1 MRETITTRQFET
13 KIHQPFDLHMH
24 STCSDGGE
32 APADVIE
39 FAAAQGMT
47 LAALTDHD
55 GVAGVKEAVEAGKRF
70 GVRVLPSI
78 EMDTEWQHELHILGL
93 DLDVDDA
100 NLQNALETARKR
112 RVERNA
118 EIVRRLETAGYG
130 VERNMSR
137 KIEVATRLH
146 IALALVKGG
155 YAENLHGA
163 FRDYLRRGKP
173 GYYAVERFSPE
184 EVISLIRGAGGVPV
198 WAHPTH
204 GNPNL
209 HSLAEKLQSMGVLA
223 LEAYHPSIGEG
234 DSDTLVSIA
243 RQKGLIVTCGSDY
256 HGANRPDVT
265 IGQTWRDI
273 PVLNEC
279 RAFFEARPVRE

>member
-1 MRETITTRQFET
+1 MQETMTTRQIET

-24 STCSDGGE
+24 SICSDGGDT
-32 APADVIE
+32 PSRVIE
-39 FAAAQGMT
+39 TVAARGVT

-55 GVAGVKEAVEAGKRF
+55 GVAGVKEAVAAGKQN

-78 EMDTEWQHELHILGL
+78 EMDTEWSHELHILGL
-93 DLDVDDA
+93 DLDIDET
-100 NLQNALETARKR
+100 NLQNALETARRR

-118 EIVRRLETAGYG
+118 EIIRRLEAAGYDIA
-130 VERNMSR
+130 RHMSR
-137 KIEVATRLH
+137 KVEVATRLH

-155 YAENLHGA
+155 YADNLHGA
-163 FRDYLRRGKP
+163 FKAYLRRGKP
-173 GYYAVERFSPE
+173 GYYTVERFTPQ

-209 HSLAEKLQSMGVLA
+209 HALAEQLCSMGLMG
-223 LEAYHPSIGEG
+223 LEAYHPSISDG

-243 RQKGLIVTCGSDY
+243 RQNGLIVTCGSDY
-256 HGANRPDVT
+256 HGANRPEVL
-265 IGQTWRDI
+265 IGQTWRDV
-273 PVLNEC
+273 PALNDC
-279 RAFFEARPVRE
+279 RAFFEARPVHD

>member
-1 MRETITTRQFET
+1 MQTNMTKPKATTG
-13 KIHQPFDLHMH
+13 IHQPFDLHMH
-24 STCSDGGE
+24 SVCSDGGDV
-32 APADVIE
+32 PARVIE
-39 FAAAQGMT
+39 IAAAQGVT

-55 GVAGVKEAVEAGKRF
+55 GVAGVKEAVAAGKNT

-78 EMDTEWQHELHILGL
+78 EMDTEWPHELHILGL
-93 DLDVDDA
+93 DLDVDDM

-118 EIVRRLETAGYG
+118 EIIRRLEAAGYE

-137 KIEVATRLH
+137 KVEVATRLH
-146 IALALVKGG
+146 IALALVRGG
-155 YAENLHGA
+155 YADSLHGA
-163 FRDYLRRGKP
+163 FQSYLRRGKP
-173 GYYAVERFSPE
+173 GYYTVERFSPE

-209 HSLAEKLQSMGVLA
+209 HALAEKLQSMGLMG
-223 LEAYHPSIGEG
+223 LEAYHPSISGG

-243 RQKGLIVTCGSDY
+243 RQSGMIVTCGSDY
-256 HGANRPDVT
+256 HGANRPEVM
-265 IGQTWRDI
+265 IGQAWRDV
-273 PVLNEC
+273 PALNEC
-279 RAFFEARPVRE
+279 RVFFESRPVRG